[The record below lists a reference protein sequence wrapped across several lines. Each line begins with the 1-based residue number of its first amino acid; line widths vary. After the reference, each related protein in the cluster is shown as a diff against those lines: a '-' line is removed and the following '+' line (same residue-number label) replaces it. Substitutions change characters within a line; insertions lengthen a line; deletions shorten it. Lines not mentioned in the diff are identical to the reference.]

1 VIFGLYKPLFP
12 VILFADLEDPIVWI
26 ERKSREMSGHNKW
39 STIKHKKGA
48 ADAKR
53 GKIFTKLIK
62 EITVAAKM
70 GGGDPEGN
78 PRLRTA
84 IDKAKGENMPKD
96 NIERAIK
103 KGTGGMEGVNYE
115 ETTYEG
121 YGPGGVAVLVEVMT
135 DNRNRT
141 VSDVR
146 SIMSKCNGNMGEAG
160 CVSWMFD
167 KKGLIVFSGETDFD
181 ALFEAALEAGA
192 DDVTDEDGQIE
203 VTTDPSVFFEVR
215 EALEKAGFKYE
226 SAEVTMIPQTMVKL
240 EGKPAENMLKM
251 MERLED
257 NDDVQNVYA
266 NFDISEEEMEKMM

>member
-1 VIFGLYKPLFP
+1 
-12 VILFADLEDPIVWI
+12 
-26 ERKSREMSGHNKW
+26 MSGHNKW

-53 GKIFTKLIK
+53 GKVFTKIIK
-62 EITVAAKM
+62 EISVAAKL
-70 GGGDPEGN
+70 GGGDPAAN

-146 SIMSKCNGNMGEAG
+146 SIFTKCNGNLGETG
-160 CVSWMFD
+160 CVSWIFD
-167 KKGLIVFSGETDFD
+167 KKGLIIYPRTVEFEKLFD
-181 ALFEAALEAGA
+181 AALEAGA
-192 DDVTDEDGQIE
+192 DDVSEQDEQFE
-203 VTTDPSVFFEVR
+203 VITDPSAFIEVR
-215 EALEKAGFKYE
+215 DALTAAGFKFD

-240 EGKPAENMLKM
+240 EGKQAESMLKM
-251 MERLED
+251 IDRLED

-266 NFDISEEEMEKMM
+266 NFDISTEEMEKLM

>member
-1 VIFGLYKPLFP
+1 
-12 VILFADLEDPIVWI
+12 
-26 ERKSREMSGHNKW
+26 MSGHNKW

-53 GKIFTKLIK
+53 GKIFTKIIK
-62 EITVAAKM
+62 ELTVAAKM
-70 GGGDPEGN
+70 GGGDPDAN

-84 IDKAKGENMPKD
+84 IDKAKSENMPKD

-103 KGTGGMEGVNYE
+103 KGSGGLEGVNYE

-146 SIMSKCNGNMGEAG
+146 SIFSKCNGNMGEAG
-160 CVSWMFD
+160 CVAWLFD
-167 KKGLIVFSGETDFD
+167 KKGLIVYSKDVDFD

-192 DDVTDEDGQIE
+192 DDVAAEEGQIE
-203 VTTDPSVFFEVR
+203 VVTDPSAFIEVR
-215 EALEKAGFKYE
+215 EALEKAGFKHE

-240 EGKPAENMLKM
+240 DGKQAESMLKLM
-251 MERLED
+251 DRLED

-266 NFDISEEEMEKMM
+266 NFDISDEEMEKMM